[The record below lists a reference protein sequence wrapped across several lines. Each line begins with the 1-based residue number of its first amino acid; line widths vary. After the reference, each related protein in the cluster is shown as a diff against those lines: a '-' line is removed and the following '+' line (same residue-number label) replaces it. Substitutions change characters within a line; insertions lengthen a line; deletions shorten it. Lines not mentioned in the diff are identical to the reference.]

1 MPGHGMRKV
10 LSKDDRV
17 AIMTAARQAL
27 GDVSDLVPVAPKP
40 EGMANIPDD
49 RFDELVV
56 WLQEGGFVAP
66 WLRRSGFSRS
76 AIYRYFAS
84 HPGAK
89 KRYEEAI
96 AEGADALADRVVAVA
111 TTPDI
116 QTVKTIFT
124 DKDGGQTLTEK
135 FEDSVLARKLAV
147 TTMLE
152 LLKHRAP
159 DKYGTKTTQEV
170 RITMS
175 NAIAEARSRLAGTSP
190 NASEVID
197 TDAHLKPDNGSL
209 TSAEDVVEV
218 SLKPSI
224 TRASRASKRVL
235 EPISVSPAQSALN
248 RLGGMEREEDD
259 DDWL

>member
-1 MPGHGMRKV
+1 MRKAF
-10 LSKDDRV
+10 SEKER
-17 AIMTAARQAL
+17 RQIAHMAKETF
-27 GDVSDLVPVAPKP
+27 GDVSAVVPVTRSTEPGCQK
-40 EGMANIPDD
+40 E
-49 RFDELVV
+49 RFEELLS
-56 WLQEGGFVAP
+56 WLREGGLVSV
-66 WLRRSGFSRS
+66 WNRKTGVTRS
-76 AIYRYFAS
+76 AVYRYMDR
-84 HPGAK
+84 HPEARK
-89 KRYEEAI
+89 LYDAAI
-96 AEGADALADRVVAVA
+96 ADGADALADRVMQVAS
-111 TTPDI
+111 TPDI

-175 NAIAEARSRLAGTSP
+175 NAIAEARSRLAGASP

-197 TDAHLKPDNGSL
+197 TDAHLKPDGPI
-209 TSAEDVVEV
+209 TSAEDAVEV
-218 SLKPSI
+218 S
-224 TRASRASKRVL
+224 ASAPIASKRVF
-235 EPISVSPAQSALN
+235 EHIPVSSAQSALD
-248 RLGGMEREEDD
+248 RLGGMGREEDD